1 MSLRNRLWYQLMLF
15 TIFRIATGLLAYLVA
30 IQLETL
36 WSLIGPILLSVI
48 WQGLY
53 LNLNNT
59 VNWRGKIELMAV
71 GHLIKVVRTVEGVK
85 GKTLGLLRLYVFLQG
100 SLKVWKYP
108 LPEYVEMDPIVG
120 TFLKLPSNEPVNML
134 ARVYVIK
141 VNHVT

>member
-1 MSLRNRLWYQLMLF
+1 
-15 TIFRIATGLLAYLVA
+15 
-30 IQLETL
+30 
-36 WSLIGPILLSVI
+36 
-48 WQGLY
+48 
-53 LNLNNT
+53 
-59 VNWRGKIELMAV
+59 MAV
-71 GHLIKVVRTVEGVK
+71 GHLIKVGRIVEGVK
-85 GKTLGLLRLYVFLQG
+85 GKTLGFIRLCYVFLQG